1 MPTGVRK
8 RLGEPKGQRPGVS
21 VAPCESRSL
30 ALGAANAILI
40 AKNPSLASGWSY
52 EWDGVPPDR
61 RVWKEH
67 AVPFRE
73 STGPVVFICTG
84 TLYESVVP
92 PWRLELPM
100 SGSKIPEDVR
110 VALRD
115 ASNSNLTTIPPYL
128 CKIHML

>member
-21 VAPCESRSL
+21 VAPCESRPL

-40 AKNPSLASGWSY
+40 TKNPSLASGWSY
-52 EWDGVPPDR
+52 EWDGVPSDR

-73 STGPVVFICTG
+73 STGPVYMYGFAIRECG
-84 TLYESVVP
+84 P
-92 PWRLELPM
+92 
-100 SGSKIPEDVR
+100 
-110 VALRD
+110 ALALGAANERIQ
-115 ASNSNLTTIPPYL
+115 NS
-128 CKIHML
+128 